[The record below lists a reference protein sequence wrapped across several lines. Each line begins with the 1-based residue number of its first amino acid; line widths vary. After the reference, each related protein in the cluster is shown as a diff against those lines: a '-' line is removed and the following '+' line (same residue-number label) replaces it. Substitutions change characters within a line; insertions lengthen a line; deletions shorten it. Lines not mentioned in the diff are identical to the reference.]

1 MKTIINK
8 IMLGL
13 TFGFTACILTTL
25 FVGCE
30 DRDYPAGLSEYEHHY
45 YIVYV
50 PNNNSAMTVNSEQT
64 TLLELPVQ
72 FYSEFERNYNAVA
85 TYEVS
90 TGDLAETAVP
100 AVRGED
106 FEVVDETGQVLNPVE
121 GKYQLVFPNAKKA
134 QAKIYLKLLNNTAA
148 TGRRSVNIN
157 LVDNIQE
164 QFRVDIFSTAFRRTI
179 QID

>member
-8 IMLGL
+8 VILDR
-13 TFGFTACILTTL
+13 FVFTACILIML

-30 DRDYPAGLSEYEHHY
+30 DRNYPAGLSEYEHHY

-50 PNNNSAMTVNSEQT
+50 PNNNSMVTVSRERT

-72 FYSEFERNYNAVA
+72 FYSEFERDYNAVA
-85 TYEVS
+85 NYEVS

-106 FEVVDETGQVLNPVE
+106 FEIVDQTGQVLNPVD
-121 GKYQLVFPNAKKA
+121 GKYQMIFPNAKKA
-134 QAKIYLKLLNNTAA
+134 QAKIYVKLLNNAAA

>member
-1 MKTIINK
+1 MASVL
-8 IMLGL
+8 MM
-13 TFGFTACILTTL
+13 L

-30 DRDYPAGLSEYEHHY
+30 DRNYPTGLAEYEHHY

-50 PNNNSAMTVNSEQT
+50 PNNNSAVTVNRERM

-72 FYSEFERNYNAVA
+72 FYSEFERDYNAVA

-90 TGDLAETAVP
+90 TGDLVAPAVP

-106 FEVVDETGQVLNPVE
+106 FEIVDETGRVLDPVD
-121 GKYQLVFPNAKKA
+121 GRYQLVFPNAKKA
-134 QAKIYLKLLNNTAA
+134 QAKIYVKLLNNVAA
-148 TGRRSVNIN
+148 TGRRSVNIS
-157 LVDNIQE
+157 LVDNIQG
-164 QFRVDIFSTAFRRTI
+164 QFRVDIFSTAFKRTI